1 MRAPISCI
9 VADDDE
15 VDRLT
20 TLSFIRKHPILKVDG
35 VFAGAEAVLN
45 AMQHLTPDVLFLDID
60 MPHVSGLELRE
71 KLKHVPVCIFI
82 TAFPEYAVEAFEK
95 EALDFLV
102 KPVKADRFERVVE
115 RVQQYLDLKDKATLV
130 DTALGGDAIFIKEG
144 HSQIKIQLHNVLYL
158 EALKDYTRIVTAER
172 KYCVLSALGNLIK
185 EKPFDAFVRIHRSYA
200 VQKEFVSK
208 VTTSHVE
215 INEHR
220 LPVGRSYKDALPLFS
235 NSSRRQ
241 P

>member
-9 VADDDE
+9 IADDDE
-15 VDRLT
+15 VDRLA
-20 TLSFIRKHPILKVDG
+20 TLSFVRKYPELKVDG

-102 KPVKADRFERVVE
+102 KPVKADRFQRVVE
-115 RVQQYLDLKDKATLV
+115 RLQEYLELKDKASLV
-130 DTALGGDAIFIKEG
+130 DTTLGGDAIVIKEG
-144 HSQIKIQLHNVLYL
+144 HNQIKIQLHHVLYL
-158 EALKDYTRIVTAER
+158 EALKDYTRIVTTER
-172 KYCVLSALGNLIK
+172 KYCVLSALGNLLK

-208 VTTSHVE
+208 VSTSHVQ
-215 INEHR
+215 INDHV
-220 LPVGRSYKDALPLFS
+220 LPLGRSYKETLSLFS
-235 NSSRRQ
+235 HLSRPQ
-241 P
+241 A